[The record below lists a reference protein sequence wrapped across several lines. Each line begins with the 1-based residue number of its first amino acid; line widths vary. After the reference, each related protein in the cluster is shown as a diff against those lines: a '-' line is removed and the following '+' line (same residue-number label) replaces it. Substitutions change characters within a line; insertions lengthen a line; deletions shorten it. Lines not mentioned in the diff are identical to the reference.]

1 MNNIYRSRNH
11 HQHGKQ
17 GLIATHHI
25 DEENKNL
32 QLLMQL

>member
-11 HQHGKQ
+11 QHHEKQ

-25 DEENKNL
+25 DEENKYL